1 MFDNA
6 KCNYAMINFGGKIIK
21 GYCEHWEMPGY
32 NGWIKLVIN
41 GKQYITHLTNV
52 LMTEI
57 GKSNEN

>member
-6 KCNYAMINFGGKIIK
+6 KCNYAMINFGGKIIE
-21 GYCEHWEMPGY
+21 GYCEHWEIPSN

-57 GKSNEN
+57 GESNEN